1 MSAMS
6 PNEIAVVLF
15 AVFTVLLLL
24 GSPIMVALGIAAMAA
39 FYMVGT
45 DLGVMIQMA
54 ASSLTSFPLMALP
67 CFVLAGSLMECS
79 GISRRLVRMSSRGAI
94 SGCLATQKPGRN
106 PTNSS
111 FL

>member
-1 MSAMS
+1 MNAMS

-67 CFVLAGSLMECS
+67 CFVLAGSLMEC
-79 GISRRLVRMSSRGAI
+79 
-94 SGCLATQKPGRN
+94 
-106 PTNSS
+106 
-111 FL
+111 